1 MQSEWKFVV
10 YSWLFEG
17 IFWKFWLH
25 PACIPDIRSDFYDH
39 FTQLLNI
46 ARDDV
51 NPELNTL
58 IQLYTVSHLI
68 NIQNRKTDNG
78 SQNYTVSTKNCNPR
92 QCTIEMS
99 NLNAS

>member
-25 PACIPDIRSDFYDH
+25 PACIPDIRSDFYNR

-51 NPELNTL
+51 NPELNTPHSAVHSL
-58 IQLYTVSHLI
+58 TPNQHSE
-68 NIQNRKTDNG
+68 QENR
-78 SQNYTVSTKNCNPR
+78 
-92 QCTIEMS
+92 
-99 NLNAS
+99 